1 MHRKDIVFS
10 FLLIVFIVFT
20 FFRFAKD
27 LKKYFM
33 ASASLIITTEKAEY
47 LAGDNLRLKIKNDS
61 GKELCFSTCYPYFLE
76 RKEENWERYNYVECK
91 QTNIHNG
98 CIKSEKEKA
107 FELTLPEVEAGLH
120 RLVVP
125 VCSEYKPEEGFKEET
140 EFYSNEFLI
149 K

>member
-125 VCSEYKPEEGFKEET
+125 VCSECKPEEGFKEET